1 MANNIVVP
9 IPTELKDIKSELIF
23 GLTKRQVVGFGITG
37 ALVIPTFLL
46 LKNFNLSLAM
56 YGSFLLGV
64 PIIFMT
70 IFTKDKLYAEK
81 WLKNILEK
89 KVLFKEKRLYKV
101 TAKNREVAI
110 ARGFI
115 KDDDRTKKPTSKN
128 YRYSRT

>member
-1 MANNIVVP
+1 MANNIVAPV
-9 IPTELKDIKSELIF
+9 PTELKDIKSELIF
-23 GLTKRQVVGFGITG
+23 GLTKRQVVGFCVTG
-37 ALVIPTFLL
+37 VLVIPAFLL

-70 IFTKDKLYAEK
+70 IFTKEKLYAEK

-89 KVLFKEKRLYKV
+89 RVLFKEKRLYKV

-128 YRYSRT
+128 

>member
-23 GLTKRQVVGFGITG
+23 GLTKRQVVGFGVTG
-37 ALVIPTFLL
+37 ALVIPAFLL
-46 LKNFNLSLAM
+46 LKNFNVSLAM

-70 IFTKDKLYAEK
+70 IFTKEKLYAEK

-89 KVLFKEKRLYKV
+89 RVLFKEKRLYKV

-128 YRYSRT
+128 

>member
-1 MANNIVVP
+1 MANNIVVQ

-70 IFTKDKLYAEK
+70 IFTKEKLYAEK

>member
-1 MANNIVVP
+1 MANNIVAPV
-9 IPTELKDIKSELIF
+9 PTELKDIKSELIF
-23 GLTKRQVVGFGITG
+23 GLTKRQVVGFCVTG
-37 ALVIPTFLL
+37 ALVIPAFLL

-70 IFTKDKLYAEK
+70 IFTKEKLYAEK

-89 KVLFKEKRLYKV
+89 RVLFKEKRLYKV

-128 YRYSRT
+128 